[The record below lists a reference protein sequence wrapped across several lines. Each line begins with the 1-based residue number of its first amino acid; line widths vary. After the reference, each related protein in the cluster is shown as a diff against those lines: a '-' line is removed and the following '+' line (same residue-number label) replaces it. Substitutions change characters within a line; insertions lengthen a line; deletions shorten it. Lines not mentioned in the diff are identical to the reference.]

1 MNLFQKNPL
10 FALYQ
15 SKNRWLNLKNKK
27 TEKYLQYRGIPQK
40 HRAKLNPSFHQSV
53 SMKLIWMIIRYLTI
67 MKTWPKGT
75 KCICCWFNCPRFA
88 ARPAIPKA
96 QRWSKKLFWRQCY
109 TNVKPVLPH
118 NLKHI
123 ILHVGTNNALTLPP
137 NLILDKTLESKI
149 KIEETNK
156 DCKVT
161 ILTSTYRFDN
171 RKPGNTVS
179 ELANMLINLNFPI
192 VNNKNNKS
200 EAFWI

>member
-1 MNLFQKNPL
+1 
-10 FALYQ
+10 
-15 SKNRWLNLKNKK
+15 
-27 TEKYLQYRGIPQK
+27 
-40 HRAKLNPSFHQSV
+40 
-53 SMKLIWMIIRYLTI
+53 

-179 ELANMLINLNFPI
+179 ELANMLINLNVSI
-192 VNNKNNKS
+192 VNNIVRRKHLGYKGVHLNSYGSSRLAMNLISIIKKMWNDASYPTNSLEYKYIGSQNNKP
-200 EAFWI
+200 EC